1 MNFMNTM
8 FSILRVSFHYLAS
21 LAFAYNGGQLYK
33 SSRDFPV

>member
-1 MNFMNTM
+1 MNKVQY
-8 FSILRVSFHYLAS
+8 IIRVSFHYLAS